1 MIPLTILTIDDDD
14 DRAFMTRLYMKYSG
28 LMYSVAYF
36 YLENHHDAQDVVND
50 VVVRLID
57 KIPLLR
63 EKNSCVLR
71 SYIVSAIRRTSI
83 NALRRRNR
91 KLIMTR
97 FFDDEA
103 MEDIPDEH
111 IAVEADAIAH
121 ATHDEIA
128 AVLDKLPKK
137 ESNLLRWKYF
147 EEYSDKEIAELIG
160 ISKDSVRAYLTK
172 ARRHMYALLE
182 RQGFHHEE

>member
-1 MIPLTILTIDDDD
+1 MIPLAILMIEDDDD
-14 DRAFMTRLYMKYSG
+14 QVFMTKLYMTYSG

-57 KIPLLR
+57 KIPVLR

-83 NALRRRNR
+83 NALRRRSR

-97 FFDDEA
+97 FFDDET

-111 IAVEADAIAH
+111 TAVEADAIAH
-121 ATHDEIA
+121 VTHAEIA
-128 AVLDKLPKK
+128 AVLDKLPNK

-147 EEYSDKEIAELIG
+147 EEYSDKEIAEFLG

-182 RQGFHHEE
+182 RQGFEHEG